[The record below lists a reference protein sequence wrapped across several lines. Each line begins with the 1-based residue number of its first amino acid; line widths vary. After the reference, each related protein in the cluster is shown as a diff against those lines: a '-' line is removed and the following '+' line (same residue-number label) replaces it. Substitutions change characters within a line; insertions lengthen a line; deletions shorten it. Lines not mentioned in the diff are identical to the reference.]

1 MKMKMQMYFTFGNK
15 SNGDFIFPGFE
26 VEDGEEFFGAFVF
39 ILLLTLC
46 IELFGRTIDTFL

>member
-26 VEDGEEFFGAFVF
+26 VEDGAEFFGAFVF